1 MKDLLQKGF
10 NDICIYSCIKLVWVI
25 SPKPNGTR
33 LFNLEP
39 KIHDDLKWT
48 TNRKGLYM
56 WWIGG
61 QLYSIFFKSPLI
73 MHCTGCSCDSARC
86 SLVAR
91 LRWTKCPKL
100 KRIPGKDEKRLIDN
114 LGMPGDFN
122 YWIKMMM
129 KMTTNKDHEAIATTE
144 QIQVLKEKSKEV
156 TMQNP
161 WIKVQS
167 FIG

>member
-1 MKDLLQKGF
+1 M
-10 NDICIYSCIKLVWVI
+10 IH
-25 SPKPNGTR
+25 T
-33 LFNLEP
+33 LFLLEP
-39 KIHDDLKWT
+39 KIHDDMKWT

-100 KRIPGKDEKRLIDN
+100 KRIPGKDEKRSIDN

-129 KMTTNKDHEAIATTE
+129 KMTTNKDHEALTTARHE
-144 QIQVLKEKSKEV
+144 PWLMKNPKKWLRKIHGWQVRCFTRIKRKAAKSKAGINK
-156 TMQNP
+156 QR
-161 WIKVQS
+161 
-167 FIG
+167 